1 MPPADAAARAWDR
14 SGPDLWEPPRRRRT
28 APPAGPQPGRR
39 TVTITGQAAPAPA
52 PRVVA
57 LDRRRPR
64 ASAIER
70 LGPRP
75 DRLAFWAVL
84 MGVLLVVVAAT
95 SGHG

>member
-1 MPPADAAARAWDR
+1 MPSANAARAWER
-14 SGPDLWEPPRRRRT
+14 PGPDLWEPPRRPR
-28 APPAGPQPGRR
+28 AVAPAGPQPGRR
-39 TVTITGQAAPAPA
+39 TVTITGQAAPPPA

-64 ASAIER
+64 ASALER

-75 DRLAFWAVL
+75 DRIALWAVL

>member
-1 MPPADAAARAWDR
+1 MPPADAAARAWD
-14 SGPDLWEPPRRRRT
+14 SPGPDLWQPPRRHR
-28 APPAGPQPGRR
+28 APTPAGPQPGRR
-39 TVTITGQAAPAPA
+39 TVTITGQAPTPRA

-75 DRLAFWAVL
+75 DRLALWAVL